1 MPKILVI
8 DDEEDIRDVLK
19 DLLELEGYEI
29 ELAAD
34 GNAGIKRFRESN
46 PDLIIIDVVM
56 PHKDGVAVIKEIR
69 KEHPSVKIIAISG
82 GGKLNPV
89 NYLPE
94 AISTTVYLAAA
105 DVAGA
110 NLTLTKPFNKEEL
123 LNAVRSLRSD

>member
-19 DLLELEGYEI
+19 ELLELEGYQIEI
-29 ELAAD
+29 AGD
-34 GNAGIKRFRESN
+34 GKAGIKAFRESD
-46 PDLIIIDVVM
+46 PDLIIIDIVM

-69 KEHPSVKIIAISG
+69 KENPAVKIIAISG

-123 LNAVRSLRSD
+123 LNAVRALQ